1 MILDRLNLK
10 RLGELAEPNMVKF
23 NLNFTHP

>member
-10 RLGELAEPNMVKF
+10 RLGEFVEPNMVKF